1 MPSRQR
7 ITKKR
12 ITYSMIKSA
21 NQMRAMPLMMT
32 YYLMHSDLDDDV
44 CNKDEAN
51 ADSDEEENSR
61 SILYTES
68 TTLDNVYTSSLYSI
82 RSILL
87 GHSQKK
93 Q

>member
-1 MPSRQR
+1 
-7 ITKKR
+7 
-12 ITYSMIKSA
+12 MIKSA
-21 NQMRAMPLMMT
+21 KQMRAMPLMMT
-32 YYLMHSDLDDDV
+32 YNLMHSDLDVDV

-51 ADSDEEENSR
+51 ADSDEEEISR
-61 SILYTES
+61 SILYPES
-68 TTLDNVYTSSLYSI
+68 TTLDNVFNNPLYSI